1 MSTAPPSLPLGR
13 LQRWMQ
19 DVIVH
24 PGTVEEA
31 VRAKALRA
39 QVSPDELAA
48 VILPSPTLS
57 PEERLDIY
65 HGQYPMRMRDALVTD
80 YPALEHFLGE
90 EGFAR
95 FVHDYVQVHPSRS
108 FTLNRLG
115 DHVPEFIKARA
126 SLKHRDFLYD
136 LARLERAVSQA
147 FDAEETPRLTDE
159 QVAAVAPEAW
169 GGARLV
175 PIAALRLLE
184 LRYPANAYLESVKD
198 EGHDHPRAV
207 RKDER
212 VAVYRR
218 NFAVYRTDLSKPA
231 FALLR
236 DLVAGK
242 KLSVAIRAALRR
254 GGRPPG
260 EEQLFRWFRE
270 WVAAGCSPRSASTS
284 PSTPWPTARRV
295 DDVGGG
301 PGRIRTFD

>member
-1 MSTAPPSLPLGR
+1 MSAEPLALPLER

-19 DVIVH
+19 EVIVH
-24 PGTVEEA
+24 PGSVEEA
-31 VRAKALRA
+31 LQAKAIRA
-39 QVSPDELAA
+39 HVPPSDLAA
-48 VILPSPTLS
+48 VILPSPTLR

-65 HGQYPMRMRDALVTD
+65 HGQYPMRMRDALASD
-80 YPALEHFLGE
+80 YPALLHFLGE
-90 EGFAR
+90 EGFVR

-115 DHVPEFIKARA
+115 DHVPEFIKAR
-126 SLKHRDFLYD
+126 SGLRHRDFLYD
-136 LARLERAVSQA
+136 LTRLERAVSQA
-147 FDAEETPRLTDE
+147 FDAEETPRLTDA

-169 GGARLV
+169 GRARLV

-198 EGHDHPRAV
+198 EAHHHPSTLRRDAW
-207 RKDER
+207 

-218 NFAVYRTDLSKPA
+218 SYAVYRSELSKPA

-260 EEQLFRWFRE
+260 EEQLFSWFRE
-270 WVAAGCSPRSASTS
+270 WVAAGMF
-284 PSTPWPTARRV
+284 TAV
-295 DDVGGG
+295 SV
-301 PGRIRTFD
+301 P

>member
-1 MSTAPPSLPLGR
+1 MSGAPLPLSR

-24 PGTVEEA
+24 PGSVDE
-31 VRAKALRA
+31 ALRA
-39 QVSPDELAA
+39 RALSTQVPPDELGA
-48 VILPSPTLS
+48 VILPSATLR
-57 PEERLDIY
+57 PEERLEIY
-65 HGQYPMRMRDALVTD
+65 HGQYPMRMRDALASD
-80 YPALEHFLGE
+80 YPAIEHFLGE

-115 DHVPEFIKARA
+115 DQVPAFIKSRA
-126 SLKHRDFLYD
+126 GLKHREFLHD
-136 LARLERAVSQA
+136 LARLEQAVSQA

-169 GGARLV
+169 TKARLV

-184 LRYPANAYLESVKD
+184 LRYPANAYLETLHD
-198 EGHDHPRAV
+198 EAHDHPRPV
-207 RKDER
+207 RRDER

-218 NFAVYRTDLSKPA
+218 TFAVYRQELSKPA

-236 DLVAGK
+236 DLAAGK
-242 KLSVAIRAALRR
+242 KLGTAIRAALRR

-260 EEQLFRWFRE
+260 EELLFRWFRE
-270 WVAAGCSPRSASTS
+270 WVASGMF
-284 PSTPWPTARRV
+284 TAVRV
-295 DDVGGG
+295 DQ
-301 PGRIRTFD
+301 